1 MRLRPEANAATP
13 HTIPRPCRN
22 EPLPAL
28 PRCHPPLPPRS
39 LPKCPRQVSP
49 LPPKLVVCLILSPT
63 AWGGGSLCG
72 VGEWEVT
79 QLNSAPLG
87 TLCPDLQPRQGCR
100 PRGGLVLVCTRV
112 CLCVQAC
119 TDAWGLGLSTCAEGA
134 ALLTAPSERAALFLL
149 LPHGSSHCL
158 TLDETFTC
166 HQFLVSSH

>member
-1 MRLRPEANAATP
+1 MVHSWKQGKLRGRGSIDEISNENAHSVKLTSRRLGLAGVVDSEEKVGIGEKGWIIIT
-13 HTIPRPCRN
+13 
-22 EPLPAL
+22 
-28 PRCHPPLPPRS
+28 
-39 LPKCPRQVSP
+39 SP
-49 LPPKLVVCLILSPT
+49 QDR
-63 AWGGGSLCG
+63 SLCG

>member
-1 MRLRPEANAATP
+1 MPPPLAPPPDPAGTKP
-13 HTIPRPCRN
+13 FRPCPGVTR
-22 EPLPAL
+22 
-28 PRCHPPLPPRS
+28 PRHPRS
-39 LPKCPRQVSP
+39 LPKCPRQASP

-72 VGEWEVT
+72 VGEREVS
-79 QLNSAPLG
+79 QLTSAPLG

-100 PRGGLVLVCTRV
+100 PRGGLWGLVCTCIRV
-112 CLCVQAC
+112 CLYVQAC

-149 LPHGSSHCL
+149 LPQGTSHCL

-166 HQFLVSSH
+166 HQFLVSSR